1 MNARDLINDTLQP
14 LTLNDTGLKALH
26 RMEELRADHI
36 PIISDHRYIGM
47 ISEEDILKLT
57 ALDQALENQKLSLIH
72 PFVRAGQPVFEVVRT
87 MSQDK
92 LTLIPV
98 LDENNAYLGLITL
111 SDVLKH
117 YSDSGIFEDANGV
130 IVIEMGPK
138 NYSMAELA
146 RLIESEDAKIIS
158 SYVTPNPRNET
169 IDVTL
174 KINQQ
179 ELSRILSSLS
189 RHGYFV
195 KEHYHQ
201 SEFMDDLKSR
211 YDSLMNYLGI

>member
-1 MNARDLINDTLQP
+1 MNARDLINDTIQP
-14 LTLNDTGLKALH
+14 LTLNDTGLQALN
-26 RMEELRADHI
+26 RMEELRADHL
-36 PIISDHRYIGM
+36 PIINDHQYIGM

-72 PFVRAGQPVFEVVRT
+72 PSVRGNQPVFEVVRT

-111 SDVLKH
+111 NDVLKH
-117 YSDSGIFEDANGV
+117 YADSGIFEDANGV
-130 IVIEMGPK
+130 IVLEMGPK
-138 NYSMAELA
+138 NYSMAELG
-146 RLIESEDAKIIS
+146 RLIESENAKIIS

-174 KINQQ
+174 KINQP
-179 ELSRILSSLS
+179 ELTRILSSLT

-201 SEFMDDLKSR
+201 SEFMEDLKSR

>member
-1 MNARDLINDTLQP
+1 MNARDLINESIHP
-14 LTLNDTGLKALH
+14 LTLNDTGLHALN
-26 RMEELRADHI
+26 RMEELRADHL
-36 PIISDHRYIGM
+36 PIVSDHHYIGM
-47 ISEEDILKLT
+47 ISEEDILKLN

-72 PFVRAGQPVFEVVRT
+72 PSVRAGQPVFEVVRT
-87 MSQDK
+87 MSNDK

-98 LDENNAYLGLITL
+98 LDDANSYIGLITL
-111 SDVLKH
+111 NDVLKH

-130 IVIEMGPK
+130 IVLEMGPK
-138 NYSMAELA
+138 NYSMAELG
-146 RLIESEDAKIIS
+146 RLIESENAKIIS

-179 ELSRILSSLS
+179 ELTRIIASLT

-201 SEFMDDLKSR
+201 SEFMEDLKSR